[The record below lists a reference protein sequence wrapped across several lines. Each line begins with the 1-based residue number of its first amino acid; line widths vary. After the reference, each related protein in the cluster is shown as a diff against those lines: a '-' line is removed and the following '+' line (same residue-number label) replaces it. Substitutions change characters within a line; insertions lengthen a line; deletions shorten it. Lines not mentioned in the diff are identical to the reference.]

1 MKEINVT
8 HPISAL
14 NADNSTP
21 SRRYMPGLD
30 GLRALSVIA
39 VIAYHLNLTWAP
51 GGLIG
56 VGIFFV
62 LSGYLITDQIIYQW
76 NKDRRLDVKDF
87 WIRRARRLLP
97 AMFVMLF
104 FTAAWLL
111 LFDRS
116 RLAALQGDF
125 ISSTLYFNNW
135 WLIFHNVSYFES
147 FGPPSPIGHMWSLA
161 VEEQFYLV
169 WPLVIIVG
177 LRLAP
182 QRGKLIVMCLTGAF
196 LSALAMMLIYQPGAD
211 PSRVYYGTDT
221 RAFGLLIGAALAI
234 AWPSQKL
241 TRTISRG
248 SRNIL
253 DLSGAFGLFALI
265 LMIWRTNEYG
275 QFLYYGGLVL
285 VSILSAI
292 VIAVLA
298 YPASRLA
305 KIMGCKPLRWIGV
318 RSYSIYIW
326 HYPVII
332 LTNPTVDTGGFDGFR
347 VLFQLGVSLLLA
359 SLSWKYIEEPI
370 RQGLLGKWCEK
381 LSTRLRF
388 KIRPLFIFIAIPLIV
403 MSISCSSN
411 LDNAISA
418 DPGTDTITNPDKNE
432 HNVTLVPPQDKD
444 DSIVTQETPEP
455 STKPE
460 IPAIVPTPVPT
471 PVPVDPPKKPE
482 PQAQVNDAGRGV
494 TAIGDS
500 VILDAAP
507 YLEKLLPGIVID
519 GKVGRQMSQAQE
531 VVDKL
536 RAKGKLGS
544 RVIINLGTNGA
555 FNSNQLRKLLTS
567 LEDAQQVVLVNTRVP
582 KKWQNTV
589 NTLLTKVAAEFPNA
603 MVVDWHSSSKGKDS
617 YFYEDGV
624 HLRREGAKSY
634 AALVAKAIQKEIR

>member
-1 MKEINVT
+1 MDKIMGT
-8 HPISAL
+8 HPVYAL
-14 NADNSTP
+14 HLNKSTS

-39 VIAYHLNLTWAP
+39 VIAYHLDLALAP

-62 LSGYLITDQIIYQW
+62 LSGYLITDQILQRW
-76 NKDRRLDVKDF
+76 HKERRLDLKDF

-104 FTAAWLL
+104 ATAIWLL
-111 LFDRS
+111 VFDRS

-147 FGPPSPIGHMWSLA
+147 FGPPSPIGHLWSLA
-161 VEEQFYLV
+161 IEEQFYLI

-196 LSALAMMLIYQPGAD
+196 LSALAMALIYQPGVD

-221 RAFGLLIGAALAI
+221 RAFALLIGAALAL

-241 TRTISRG
+241 TPTITRRSRF
-248 SRNIL
+248 IL
-253 DLSGAFGLFALI
+253 DFSGAIGILTLL
-265 LMIWRTNEYG
+265 LMIWQTNEYG

-298 YPASRLA
+298 HPASRLA
-305 KIMGCKPLRWIGV
+305 KVMGCKPLRWIGV

-332 LTNPTVDTGGFDGFR
+332 LTNPTVNTDGFDGLR

-370 RQGLLGKWCEK
+370 RQGLLGSWCAK
-381 LSTRLRF
+381 VSTRLRL
-388 KIRPLFIFIAIPLIV
+388 KLRPLFILIVGPLI
-403 MSISCSSN
+403 ILTLSCNSN
-411 LDNAISA
+411 LDTTISA
-418 DPGTDTITNPDKNE
+418 DMSADTIINPDKTE
-432 HNVTLVPPQDKD
+432 HSVT
-444 DSIVTQETPEP
+444 IM
-455 STKPE
+455 
-460 IPAIVPTPVPT
+460 PTP
-471 PVPVDPPKKPE
+471 DEDESE
-482 PQAQVNDAGRGV
+482 PQAQAEKADQGV

-500 VILDAAP
+500 VLLDAAP
-507 YLEKLLPGIVID
+507 YLQELLPGIVID
-519 GKVGRQMSQAQE
+519 GKIGRQMSQAQE
-531 VVDKL
+531 VVEKL
-536 RAKGKLGS
+536 RAKEKLGS
-544 RVIINLGTNGA
+544 RVIITLGTNGA
-555 FNSNQLRKLLTS
+555 FHSNQLRKLLTS
-567 LEDAQQVVLVNTRVP
+567 LEDVQQVILVNTRVP

-589 NTLLTKVAAEFPNA
+589 NTSLSKVAAEFDNVT
-603 MVVDWHSSSKGKDS
+603 VVDWHSSSEGKDS
-617 YFYEDGV
+617 YFYTDGV
-624 HLRREGAKSY
+624 HLKREGAKSY
-634 AALVAKAIQKEIR
+634 AELIAKAIQKEKR

>member
-1 MKEINVT
+1 MKEIKVT
-8 HPISAL
+8 QPTNSL
-14 NADNSTP
+14 DPDNSTIK
-21 SRRYMPGLD
+21 RRYMPGID

-39 VIAYHLNLTWAP
+39 VIAYHLDLNWAP

-62 LSGYLITDQIIYQW
+62 LSGYLITDQIIQRW
-76 NKDRRLDVKDF
+76 KQDRRLDLKDF

-104 FTAAWLL
+104 LTAMWLL

-135 WLIFHNVSYFES
+135 WLIFHDVSYFES
-147 FGPPSPIGHMWSLA
+147 FGPPSPIGHLWSLA
-161 VEEQFYLV
+161 IEEQFYFI

-196 LSALAMMLIYQPGAD
+196 LSALAMALIYQPGVD

-221 RAFGLLIGAALAI
+221 RAFALLIGAALAL
-234 AWPSQKL
+234 AWPSQNL
-241 TRTISRG
+241 TDKISRS
-248 SRNIL
+248 SRYIL
-253 DLSGAFGLFALI
+253 DFSGAIGLITLI

-298 YPASRLA
+298 HPASRLA
-305 KIMGCKPLRWIGV
+305 KIMSYKPLRWIGV

-370 RQGLLGKWCEK
+370 RQGLLGRWCAK
-381 LSTRLRF
+381 LSTRLQF
-388 KIRPLFIFIAIPLIV
+388 KIRPLFIFIAVPLIIL
-403 MSISCSSN
+403 SISCSSN
-411 LDNAISA
+411 LDTKISA
-418 DPGTDTITNPDKNE
+418 DPNTGTNTNQGKNE
-432 HNVTLVPPQDKD
+432 HNVTLVPPQD
-444 DSIVTQETPEP
+444 
-455 STKPE
+455 
-460 IPAIVPTPVPT
+460 VPTPVPA
-471 PVPVDPPKKPE
+471 PVPIDPPKKPE
-482 PQAQVNDAGRGV
+482 PQPQVEEAGKGV

-507 YLEKLLPGIVID
+507 YLQELLPGIVID

-536 RAKGKLGS
+536 RAKGKLGT

-555 FNSNQLRKLLTS
+555 FNSNQLRKLLIS
-567 LEDAQQVVLVNTRVP
+567 LEDVQQVVLVNTRVP

-589 NTLLTKVAAEFPNA
+589 NTLLKKVALEFPNA
-603 MVVDWHSSSKGKDS
+603 MVVDWHSSSEGKDS

-624 HLRREGAKSY
+624 HLKREGAKSY
-634 AALVAKAIQKEIR
+634 AALVAKAIQKENQ

>member
-1 MKEINVT
+1 MKEIKVT
-8 HPISAL
+8 PPTNSL
-14 NADNSTP
+14 EPDNSTTR
-21 SRRYMPGLD
+21 RRYMPGID

-39 VIAYHLNLTWAP
+39 VIAYHLDLNWAP

-62 LSGYLITDQIIYQW
+62 LSGYLITDQIIQRW
-76 NKDRRLDVKDF
+76 KQDRRFDLKDF

-104 FTAAWLL
+104 VTAMWLL

-125 ISSTLYFNNW
+125 LSSTLYFNNW
-135 WLIFHNVSYFES
+135 WLIFHDVSYFES
-147 FGPPSPIGHMWSLA
+147 FGPPSPIGHLWSLA
-161 VEEQFYLV
+161 IEEQFYFI

-196 LSALAMMLIYQPGAD
+196 LSALAMALIYQPGVD

-221 RAFGLLIGAALAI
+221 RAFALLIGAALAL
-234 AWPSQKL
+234 AWPSQNL
-241 TRTISRG
+241 TDKISRR
-248 SRNIL
+248 SRYIL
-253 DLSGAFGLFALI
+253 DFSGAIGLITLI

-298 YPASRLA
+298 HPASRLA

-370 RQGLLGKWCEK
+370 RQGLLGRWCTK
-381 LSTRLRF
+381 LSIRLQF
-388 KIRPLFIFIAIPLIV
+388 KIRPLFIFIAVPLIIL
-403 MSISCSSN
+403 SISQVATWI
-411 LDNAISA
+411 LRY
-418 DPGTDTITNPDKNE
+418 
-432 HNVTLVPPQDKD
+432 PQ
-444 DSIVTQETPEP
+444 IQIQALLL
-455 STKPE
+455 
-460 IPAIVPTPVPT
+460 IPIRM
-471 PVPVDPPKKPE
+471 
-482 PQAQVNDAGRGV
+482 N
-494 TAIGDS
+494 I
-500 VILDAAP
+500 
-507 YLEKLLPGIVID
+507 
-519 GKVGRQMSQAQE
+519 MS
-531 VVDKL
+531 
-536 RAKGKLGS
+536 
-544 RVIINLGTNGA
+544 
-555 FNSNQLRKLLTS
+555 
-567 LEDAQQVVLVNTRVP
+567 
-582 KKWQNTV
+582 
-589 NTLLTKVAAEFPNA
+589 
-603 MVVDWHSSSKGKDS
+603 H
-617 YFYEDGV
+617 
-624 HLRREGAKSY
+624 
-634 AALVAKAIQKEIR
+634 